1 MCSGKFRFLII
12 LGVVLFSAVCFA
24 EDKED
29 KIVLNLKGCI
39 ARAVKFHPE
48 LGEYKQDI
56 EIYKAKLDQAKAAAL
71 PQIELMALGG
81 PSPEAKKEDIS
92 PRVKTDVS
100 TTINGV
106 FGTIIMQ
113 ALQPIYTFGKIAG
126 YKTAAE
132 GGIKVSEA
140 ELEKKRSEI
149 IFKTKEIYWSLA
161 MLRDL
166 RTLANE
172 IKDELEKAIKRT
184 EEDLKKELPSADE
197 LTLYKLKTYYGE
209 VLRNLNEIDKNEAII
224 IEALKFMTGLSPNAK
239 LDVMTETLKYE
250 DIYMQPDDLI
260 SKAFMFRPEM
270 TQIKEG
276 LKAREA
282 LIDVEK
288 SNLYPQVFFLVR
300 GSVAKATNRDD
311 IDNPYIYDPLNE
323 PMLAAVVG
331 LKLSLDFGITKG
343 KIREAEIEHQKVIE
357 KKKLAE
363 SGIPVQ
369 IRKAYYELQEA
380 SKSAKNMEEAYSNA
394 KKWLVIADANIDMG
408 IGETKDLTDAVLA
421 YTMTRVNHL
430 KALYNQKIAVAN
442 LMQASGLD
450 KNEREVK

>member
-1 MCSGKFRFLII
+1 
-12 LGVVLFSAVCFA
+12 
-24 EDKED
+24 
-29 KIVLNLKGCI
+29 
-39 ARAVKFHPE
+39 
-48 LGEYKQDI
+48 
-56 EIYKAKLDQAKAAAL
+56 
-71 PQIELMALGG
+71 
-81 PSPEAKKEDIS
+81 
-92 PRVKTDVS
+92 
-100 TTINGV
+100 
-106 FGTIIMQ
+106 MQ

-184 EEDLKKELPSADE
+184 EEDLKKEIPSADE

-331 LKLSLDFGITKG
+331 LKLSIDFGITKG

-394 KKWLVIADANIDMG
+394 KN
-408 IGETKDLTDAVLA
+408 
-421 YTMTRVNHL
+421 
-430 KALYNQKIAVAN
+430 
-442 LMQASGLD
+442 GL
-450 KNEREVK
+450 